1 MRNTSILMILPC
13 SMVCVLSTTNK
24 NENET
29 KQNITK
35 NVYKL
40 APLLANRLSRADQHE
55 NAFFGLSSI
64 CPSRHVRIYTTACR
78 SPAVAFSAVNQLT
91 MKHSAPCSSVL
102 RHSPSS
108 WVTVLY
114 WSSLLLK
121 TLRSSRRHSAQYFS
135 CPPHTASSPIP
146 LPNTTQFDSLVSSMR
161 ATNPA
166 NSIRLLR
173 IIASTLSLPVFMEVS
188 K

>member
-1 MRNTSILMILPC
+1 MRNTGILMILPC
-13 SMVCVLSTTNK
+13 SMVGVLSTTNK

-29 KQNITK
+29 EQNITK

-64 CPSRHVRIYTTACR
+64 CPSRHVRIYKTAYR
-78 SPAVAFSAVNQLT
+78 SPALAFSAVIQLT
-91 MKHSAPCSSVL
+91 MKGSAPCSSVL

-114 WSSLLLK
+114 WSALLLK
-121 TLRSSRRHSAQYFS
+121 TLRSSRRHSVHYFS
-135 CPPHTASSPIP
+135 
-146 LPNTTQFDSLVSSMR
+146 
-161 ATNPA
+161 
-166 NSIRLLR
+166 
-173 IIASTLSLPVFMEVS
+173 
-188 K
+188 